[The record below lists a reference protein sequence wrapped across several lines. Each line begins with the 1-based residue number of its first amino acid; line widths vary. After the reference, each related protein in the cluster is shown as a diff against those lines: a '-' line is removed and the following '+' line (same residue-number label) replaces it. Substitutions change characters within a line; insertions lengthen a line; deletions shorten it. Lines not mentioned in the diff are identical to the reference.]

1 MTKLRHSSFVVDWS
15 FVLRHS
21 SFFIVVL
28 LLTLCISTPAFAA
41 PKTQIRLLLSAESA
55 RPGDVIW
62 AGLEMDM
69 PRPWHTYWRNGGDA
83 GQATEIKWTLPQGV
97 TAGEIHWPLPAKE
110 TDTAGDTSLVTY
122 IYTNQVVLLVP
133 LTLAK
138 SLRPGPLTLT
148 ASAKWMECSD
158 ICVMAEKEA
167 TATLAIGHEAKP
179 SPDATAIGN
188 WREKVPQPDT
198 NSTAAAFWESAPPKD
213 NAHGLIIEW
222 KTNAAPADFYPYSNA
237 TFEVEGMTDTLPSP
251 AGAIRLHKIVKKSE
265 GNWPEQIGG
274 ILAGRIG
281 FPDRFGLEEH
291 LTIQSPAAATAPVQ
305 TGSLLVM
312 LLLAFVGGLILNVMP
327 CVLPVIALKILGFV
341 NQSKEEPRRVR
352 QLGAV
357 YGLGV
362 LVSFLAL
369 AGLAIGAQRAG
380 GVANWGDAFRNPQF
394 QIILTIL
401 MTLIALNL
409 FGVFEITPGGK
420 ALGAAGELSAK
431 PGFPGAFF
439 NGVLATLLATPCT
452 APFLGVA
459 LAFAFTQSPLVTILV
474 FLAAGL
480 GLAFPFVVLC
490 WNPRL
495 LKLLPKPG
503 AWMEKFKNAMG
514 FPMLATAVWLMWV
527 SSSREDD
534 ALWIGLFLV
543 ALALAAWIWGQ
554 FVQRGARR
562 RALAAVICLLLLGA
576 DYGIILE
583 GQLQWRS
590 PPQTKMAGIDWKVWS
605 AEAVEEARHA
615 GHPVLVDF
623 TARSCLTCKLNL
635 ASSLEIDRTRAKLR
649 QIGAVAFKADDTRE
663 DPAIGRELRRFNTS
677 GVPLVLVYSKDPG
690 REPQV
695 LPTFL
700 TPAIVLNAL
709 DQAAK

>member
-1 MTKLRHSSFVVDWS
+1 LGKVRHSSFP
-15 FVLRHS
+15 
-21 SFFIVVL
+21 IIVL
-28 LLTLCISTPAFAA
+28 LLALCLPTAAFAA

-69 PRPWHTYWRNGGDA
+69 PKGWHTYWRNGGDA
-83 GQATEIKWTLPQGV
+83 GQATEIKWTLPKGV
-97 TAGEIHWPLPAKE
+97 TAGEINWPIPAKE
-110 TDTAGDTSLVTY
+110 IDTIGDTSLVTY
-122 IYTNQVVLLVP
+122 IYTNEVVLPVP
-133 LTLAK
+133 IHLAN
-138 SLRPGPLTLT
+138 SLRGGPLTLT

-158 ICVMAEKEA
+158 ICVVAGGDA
-167 TATLAIGHEAKP
+167 TATLTIGDAAKP
-179 SPDATAIGN
+179 SPDATVIAS
-188 WREKVPQPDT
+188 WRDKVPQPDT
-198 NSTAAAFWESAPPKD
+198 ASAAAAFWESKPPKD
-213 NAHGLIIEW
+213 NARGLIIEW
-222 KTNAAPADFYPYSNA
+222 KTHAAPADFYPWSNA
-237 TFEVEGMTDTLPSP
+237 NFEVEGMTDTLPSP
-251 AGAIRLHKIVKKSE
+251 AGMIRLHKTVKKSE
-265 GNWPEQIGG
+265 GEWPKQLDG
-274 ILAGRIG
+274 ILVGGAGSAG
-281 FPDRFGLEEH
+281 RFGLEEH
-291 LTIQSPAAATAPVQ
+291 LVIQAPAAVAVPQAGAPLATGFLI
-305 TGSLLVM
+305 TK

-327 CVLPVIALKILGFV
+327 CVLPVIALKVLGFV

-369 AGLAIGAQRAG
+369 AGLAIGAQLAG
-380 GVANWGDAFRNPQF
+380 GVANWGDVFRNPQF
-394 QIILTIL
+394 QIMITVL

-409 FGVFEITPGGK
+409 FGVFEITLSGK
-420 ALGAAGELSAK
+420 ALGAASELSAR
-431 PGFPGAFF
+431 PGFPGAFC

-452 APFLGVA
+452 APFLGGA
-459 LAFAFTQSPLVTILV
+459 LAFAFTQSPLVTVLV

-534 ALWIGLFLV
+534 ALWLGLFLV
-543 ALALAAWIWGQ
+543 VLALAAWIWGQ
-554 FVQRGARR
+554 FVQRGARG

-576 DYGIILE
+576 DYGVILE
-583 GQLQWRS
+583 GRLQWRS

-605 AEAVEEARHA
+605 AQGVEETRRA

-649 QIGAVAFKADDTRE
+649 QIGAVAFKADYTQE
-663 DPAIGRELRRFNTS
+663 DPVIGQELRRFNTS

-690 REPQV
+690 KEPQV